1 MMYSDIKYAML
12 ITKPNFE
19 VKLLFLNALSF
30 LPSSGANG
38 VILWVYAFSR

>member
-1 MMYSDIKYAML
+1 MMYSDIKDARL

-30 LPSSGANG
+30 PPSSGSGGKWCHFVGAY
-38 VILWVYAFSR
+38 I